1 MMDITLIVNGLDI
14 SKKLATYSVDKEV
27 RYRKVI
33 TTLDDTEHPVSGS
46 KRTVLQFTLLP
57 MTDEESGELEA
68 ALEAMVFES
77 TFTVNGVDRT
87 EDFRLDSDLQNL
99 FLLKSVDGK
108 RRYRGGKII
117 LRGVRVANC

>member
-1 MMDITLIVNGLDI
+1 
-14 SKKLATYSVDKEV
+14 
-27 RYRKVI
+27 
-33 TTLDDTEHPVSGS
+33 
-46 KRTVLQFTLLP
+46 